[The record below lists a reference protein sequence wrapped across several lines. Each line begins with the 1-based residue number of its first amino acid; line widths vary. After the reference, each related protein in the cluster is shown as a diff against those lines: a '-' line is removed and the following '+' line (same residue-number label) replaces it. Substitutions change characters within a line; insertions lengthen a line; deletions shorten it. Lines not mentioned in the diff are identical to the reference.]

1 MFATNQNR
9 RIAAALLASV
19 AILLAGCGAAAA
31 PTWTYTPLTVDT
43 STAAP
48 SAAASASAAAPSPSA
63 PSPSADTATPAP
75 SAAALN
81 GATVTL
87 SEWKV
92 AMTATVKAGKATFT
106 IANAG
111 TTHHELLVFKSDQAP
126 SAYPTNPAGGIVE
139 DGAGVTLLSDGENI
153 DPGKTQQ
160 RTVVLAPGTYLFV
173 CNIPGHFN
181 QGMFTVVT
189 VTQ

>member
-1 MFATNQNR
+1 MFDINYNR
-9 RIAAALLASV
+9 RNAAALLASV
-19 AILLAGCGAAAA
+19 AILLAGCGAAAS
-31 PTWTYTPLTVDT
+31 PQWTYTPITAAT
-43 STAAP
+43 AGPASSASAAP
-48 SAAASASAAAPSPSA
+48 SATPP
-63 PSPSADTATPAP
+63 ADTAAPAP
-75 SAAALN
+75 STAALN

-106 IANAG
+106 IANGG
-111 TTHHELLVFKSDQAP
+111 TTPHELLVFKSDQAP

-153 DPGKTQQ
+153 EPGKTQQ
-160 RTVVLAPGTYLFV
+160 RTVVLAAGTYLFV

>member
-1 MFATNQNR
+1 MFGINLHHRNG
-9 RIAAALLASV
+9 AALLASV
-19 AILLAGCGAAAA
+19 AIIFAGCGAAASPA
-31 PTWTYTPLTVDT
+31 WTYTPVTVSS
-43 STAAP
+43 STGAP
-48 SAAASASAAAPSPSA
+48 SGAASASPAAASLP
-63 PSPSADTATPAP
+63 ADTASPAP
-75 SAAALN
+75 SVAALN

-106 IANAG
+106 ISNAG
-111 TTHHELLVFKSDQAP
+111 TTPHELLVFKSDQAP

-139 DGAGVTLLSDGENI
+139 DGAGVTLLSDGANI
-153 DPGKTQQ
+153 EPGKTQQ
-160 RTVVLAPGTYLFV
+160 RTVVLAAGTYLFV

-189 VTQ
+189 VTP